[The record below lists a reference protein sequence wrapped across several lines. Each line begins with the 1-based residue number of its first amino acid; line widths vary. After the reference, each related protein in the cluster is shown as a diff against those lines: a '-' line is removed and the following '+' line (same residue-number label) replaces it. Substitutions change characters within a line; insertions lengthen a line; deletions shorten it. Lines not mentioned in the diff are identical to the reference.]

1 MTLLAAVL
9 DRRSG
14 ALTLANAGH
23 PAPLRR
29 RLNGAVEAV
38 GELDL
43 GPALG
48 LLPGRQYQEIRTPVE
63 PGDVRLGYTD
73 GSTEAVSA
81 GGEMYGRAGARSPF
95 CG

>member
-1 MTLLAAVL
+1 MALKAALAKLSRALVDLTVDDSADASVRTATISGTQITVTLLAAVL

-23 PAPLRR
+23 PALLRR

-43 GPALG
+43 SPALG
-48 LLPGRQYQEIRTPVE
+48 LLPGRQY
-63 PGDVRLGYTD
+63 
-73 GSTEAVSA
+73 
-81 GGEMYGRAGARSPF
+81 
-95 CG
+95 